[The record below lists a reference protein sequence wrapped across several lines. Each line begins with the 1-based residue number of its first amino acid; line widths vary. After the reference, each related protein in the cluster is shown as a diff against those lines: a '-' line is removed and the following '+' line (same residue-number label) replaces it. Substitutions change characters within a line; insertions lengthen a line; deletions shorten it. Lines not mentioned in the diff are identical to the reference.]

1 MLSVKVSFW
10 LTDTTSP
17 DSGAMRIVPRSHLSN
32 ELPPSYGAAVG
43 PQGKDVD
50 TGAGGMKDSMV
61 IGRGVLATGEPEG
74 AIDLAVKAGSAVI
87 FDRRC
92 ALATCPAPPS
102 ALCCARSELHQL
114 RSCGLAQA
122 VALAW
127 LQPQRCGAQ
136 VALLRLLLP
145 LAPRA

>member
-1 MLSVKVSFW
+1 MELAWPQPMLSVKVSFW

-43 PQGKDVD
+43 PRGKDVD

-74 AIDLAVKAGSAVI
+74 AIDLAVKAGSGTPAGLVSVAVSGTTV
-87 FDRRC
+87 FTREGGW
-92 ALATCPAPPS
+92 PP
-102 ALCCARSELHQL
+102 
-114 RSCGLAQA
+114 
-122 VALAW
+122 W
-127 LQPQRCGAQ
+127 
-136 VALLRLLLP
+136 
-145 LAPRA
+145 

>member
-1 MLSVKVSFW
+1 MELDWPQPMLSVKVSFW

-43 PQGKDVD
+43 PRGKDVD

-61 IGRGVLATGEPEG
+61 IGRGVLATGEPQG

-92 ALATCPAPPS
+92 ALATSHAPPS
-102 ALCCARSELHQL
+102 AAPGE
-114 RSCGLAQA
+114 SCTS
-122 VALAW
+122 W
-127 LQPQRCGAQ
+127 
-136 VALLRLLLP
+136 
-145 LAPRA
+145 

>member
-1 MLSVKVSFW
+1 VELAWPQPMLSVKVSFW

-43 PQGKDVD
+43 PRGKDVD

-92 ALATCPAPPS
+92 PSSPPPSRPPTPPS
-102 ALCCARSELHQL
+102 ALCCQRQVRS
-114 RSCGLAQA
+114 SCTS
-122 VALAW
+122 
-127 LQPQRCGAQ
+127 
-136 VALLRLLLP
+136 
-145 LAPRA
+145 